1 MIEVMSISIWD
12 MHPSPVWPKRSKSG
26 VLWCFQKK
34 WKQIRYS
41 KIFQIPFA
49 FSQLCLLVGHMSFL
63 LAALP
68 RSVGVHSYRR
78 SLVQKWGTRTLST
91 MWGPLA
97 KLVNITPI
105 TMVYD
110 TQITRV
116 NGGYKPTYNQGGP
129 HCSLKPQFPLLIL
142 WFQGLKPRSSRDS
155 SGLLE
160 AKGKGSTNKQNVILN
175 YKSNIQ
181 GKIPLWSCQASC
193 VT

>member
-12 MHPSPVWPKRSKSG
+12 MHPSPVRPKRAKSG
-26 VLWCFQKK
+26 VFKK
-34 WKQIRYS
+34 NENKFDILKYS
-41 KIFQIPFA
+41 KIPFA

-68 RSVGVHSYRR
+68 RSVGVLSYRR

-116 NGGYKPTYNQGGP
+116 NGGYKPT
-129 HCSLKPQFPLLIL
+129 
-142 WFQGLKPRSSRDS
+142 
-155 SGLLE
+155 
-160 AKGKGSTNKQNVILN
+160 
-175 YKSNIQ
+175 
-181 GKIPLWSCQASC
+181 
-193 VT
+193 